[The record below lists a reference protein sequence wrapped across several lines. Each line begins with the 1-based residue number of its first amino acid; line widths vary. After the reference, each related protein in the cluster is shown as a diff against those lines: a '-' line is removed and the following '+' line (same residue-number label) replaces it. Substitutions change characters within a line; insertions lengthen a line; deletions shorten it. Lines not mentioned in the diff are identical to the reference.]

1 MDLILTAPIIED
13 YYQWDGAYGSPRHFV
28 DAGHEQNRI
37 QHEMGRIVVDSVHK
51 TIVCFVI
58 RVAGSGD

>member
-28 DAGHEQNRI
+28 DAGHQQRRI
-37 QHEMGRIVVDSVHK
+37 QREMGRIVVGPVQK
-51 TIVCFVI
+51 TIVCVVGVI
-58 RVAGSGD
+58 SDKQ